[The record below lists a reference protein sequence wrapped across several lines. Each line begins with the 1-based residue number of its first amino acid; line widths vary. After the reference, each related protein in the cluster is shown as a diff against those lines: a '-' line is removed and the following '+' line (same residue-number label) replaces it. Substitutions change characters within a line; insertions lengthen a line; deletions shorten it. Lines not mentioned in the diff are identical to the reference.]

1 MWELK
6 SKKTGKISIL
16 TDKELEDVKKAGIV
30 KRFTLTEI
38 KPMRQV
44 VSPLR
49 EVKKEVT
56 KAKAKDE

>member
-16 TDKELEDVKKAGIV
+16 TDKELEDVKKAGLI
-30 KRFTLTEI
+30 KRYTMTEI
-38 KPMRQV
+38 KPTRQV

-49 EVKKEVT
+49 EVKKEIT